1 MYVKPKESNEM
12 RDIFL
17 VPFGVRLIVS
27 VLVTGIILAA
37 TVAFINHVV
46 ILMKVQKSSFTS
58 PQVELNV
65 SDSIIWCISVL
76 SMQGES

>member
-1 MYVKPKESNEM
+1 M

-17 VPFGVRLIVS
+17 VPFGPRLIVC
-27 VLVTGIILAA
+27 VLVTSIILAA

-46 ILMKVQKSSFTS
+46 ILLKVQKSILLS

-65 SDSIIWCISVL
+65 SDSVIWCISVL
-76 SMQGES
+76 SMQGEY